1 MHSKGGDGFL
11 QVTFKIL
18 QLCVCVCFSCCGFED
33 VCILANTHV
42 KTLLPMHAARN
53 QCAQPARNG
62 FRKSQTFNN
71 LLKNK
76 RNSVMNQAE
85 LEKDGYVY
93 DVTVHSTQTKGIPF
107 SS

>member
-1 MHSKGGDGFL
+1 
-11 QVTFKIL
+11 
-18 QLCVCVCFSCCGFED
+18 
-33 VCILANTHV
+33 
-42 KTLLPMHAARN
+42 MHAARN

>member
-1 MHSKGGDGFL
+1 M
-11 QVTFKIL
+11 
-18 QLCVCVCFSCCGFED
+18 CVCFSCCGFED

-42 KTLLPMHAARN
+42 KTLLPTHAARN

-85 LEKDGYVY
+85 LEKNGYVY